1 MKKTNR
7 IITILIFIFLYI
19 PMAVLIVGSFNTGKN
34 LSVFE
39 GFTLQQYT
47 ELFRDEKLISLL
59 ANSVL
64 IAVLSTGIATV
75 FGTFAAVG
83 IHGLKPK
90 MRNVVMSLTNIPMT
104 NPDIVTGISLSLL
117 FVFIGSG
124 LLGRRESLNF
134 WTILIAHITFS
145 LPYVIL
151 NVMPKLQ

>member
-83 IHGLKPK
+83 IMG
-90 MRNVVMSLTNIPMT
+90 
-104 NPDIVTGISLSLL
+104 
-117 FVFIGSG
+117 
-124 LLGRRESLNF
+124 
-134 WTILIAHITFS
+134 
-145 LPYVIL
+145 
-151 NVMPKLQ
+151 